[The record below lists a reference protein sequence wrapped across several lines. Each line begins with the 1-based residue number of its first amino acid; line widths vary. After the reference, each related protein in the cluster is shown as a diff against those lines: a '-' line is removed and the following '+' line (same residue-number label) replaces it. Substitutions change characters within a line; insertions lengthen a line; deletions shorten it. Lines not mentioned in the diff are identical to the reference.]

1 MSEVSEGPGW
11 WIASDGKWYPPELHP
26 SRPQPAP
33 PPLVVGPPGPGPAP
47 EATAPGPA
55 DEGFHVGAG
64 AAPKFFVPPIVPDLA
79 PGQPEA
85 TPDQVAPPPQA
96 PPPLA
101 PSPQPLAP
109 QAPSNRPLVAVAGLP
124 QTRHGANASPWESE
138 SPYSSSHQ
146 NQPTARSTAS
156 TSVLK
161 ATVDPRGAFVAVAS
175 LLLVGACFLPYY
187 RLYSPR
193 GVLTVSF
200 TVIDHSFG
208 QWRLAIVVVSALCV
222 VIGIVNSALRVGMSG
237 AVTVFFAIRVLVLCQ
252 LGLWIAALVDRTWH
266 GGALATGAT
275 IKLTWV
281 AYAAVV
287 LAVVALGGA
296 LASIGKR

>member
-96 PPPLA
+96 PPPRPRPPAPGAPGPVQPASGGGGRPPPDQARRQRFPLGVRVAVLELA
-101 PSPQPLAP
+101 PEPAHRPVHRIDQRAQGDGGPALA
-109 QAPSNRPLVAVAGLP
+109 L
-124 QTRHGANASPWESE
+124 
-138 SPYSSSHQ
+138 
-146 NQPTARSTAS
+146 
-156 TSVLK
+156 
-161 ATVDPRGAFVAVAS
+161 FVAVAS

-237 AVTVFFAIRVLVLCQ
+237 AVTVFFAMRVLVLCQ

-296 LASIGKR
+296 SASIGKR